1 MARTKTTVWRADR
14 RIAQDSSSG
23 SGAMSVTFDPEGSA
37 RLIQINIHLN
47 IVSATS
53 EDLVIN
59 LDSQLGTEW
68 DVNIITEDMDTKKD
82 LILNHWELRDYTIFE
97 GDKVTFTWAN
107 SNARTWGLEI
117 IYRRFLS

>member
-1 MARTKTTVWRADR
+1 MARTKTTIWRSDQK
-14 RIAQDSSSG
+14 IAQDSASG

-37 RLIQINIHLN
+37 RLIQVNIHLN
-47 IVSATS
+47 TVSATS

-59 LDSQLGTEW
+59 LDSQLGVEW

-82 LILNHWELRDYTIFE
+82 LILNHWELRDYTMFE

-107 SNARTWGLEI
+107 SDTRTWGLEI
-117 IYRRFLS
+117 IYRRYLS